1 MSDRQTNRLVLRLR
15 NLQQTAFLG
24 RFLGEQAGAGDVIL
38 LRGPLGAGK
47 TTLAQSIAAGLG
59 VPDEC
64 YVTSPSFNLMNEYPG
79 RLTLYHLDCYR
90 LENEYDVEESGLMD
104 YIVADGL
111 TVVEWPERLGSLT
124 PKERLEID
132 FQPSGEEERT
142 LILTPYGRTWYDR
155 LRSIETACAD
165 SFVIKQ
171 REVG

>member
-1 MSDRQTNRLVLRLR
+1 MSDKQTNCLVLTLR
-15 NLQQTAFLG
+15 NLRQTAFLG
-24 RFLGEQAGAGDVIL
+24 RLLGEQACAGDVIL

-47 TTLAQSIAAGLG
+47 TTLAQFIATGLG

-79 RLTLYHLDCYR
+79 RLPLYHIDCYR
-90 LENEYDVEESGLMD
+90 LENEYDIEGSGLGD

-132 FQPSGEEERT
+132 FQSSGEEART
-142 LILTPYGRTWYDR
+142 LILAPYGRTWHDR
-155 LRSIETACAD
+155 LPWIETACAD
-165 SFVIKQ
+165 SFAINS
-171 REVG
+171 

>member
-1 MSDRQTNRLVLRLR
+1 MSSRQTNRLVLSLR

-24 RFLGEQAGAGDVIL
+24 RLLGEQAGAGDVIL
-38 LRGPLGAGK
+38 LRGSLGAGK
-47 TTLAQSIAAGLG
+47 TTLAQSIATGLG
-59 VPDEC
+59 VPEEC

-79 RLTLYHLDCYR
+79 RLPLYHLDCYR

-132 FQPSGEEERT
+132 FQSSGEEERT
-142 LILTPYGRTWYDR
+142 LILTPYGRTWHDR
-155 LRSIETACAD
+155 LRLIKTACAD
-165 SFVIKQ
+165 SFAINS
-171 REVG
+171 

>member
-1 MSDRQTNRLVLRLR
+1 MSDRRQTNRLVLGLR
-15 NLQQTAFLG
+15 NLQQTAALG

-47 TTLAQSIAAGLG
+47 TTLAQSIAVGLG

-64 YVTSPSFNLMNEYPG
+64 YVTSPSFNLMNEYTG

-90 LENEYDVEESGLMD
+90 LGNEYDVEDSGLMD

-132 FQPSGEEERT
+132 FQFPGEEERT
-142 LILTPYGRTWYDR
+142 LILTPYGRTWHDR
-155 LRSIETACAD
+155 LRLIETACAD
-165 SFVIKQ
+165 SFVINS
-171 REVG
+171 